1 MFICFRLGKV
11 WNFASYVFALANES
25 QMLMSFACLSFQICA
40 KLLIWRGT
48 FLYKLLKLN
57 EILHDKDLIWSTGMA
72 LRMKIRSFVHN
83 YFVMTLK
90 VASLNSFF
98 SKPLILWFYF
108 VVVVDVVESEL
119 FWRIFFKRLHRW
131 GCQCQ
136 ISAIE
141 AGFFL
146 QYLISL
152 YFVLHQK
159 WEKMINVKH

>member
-1 MFICFRLGKV
+1 MYLHLLLRAKCLWALRVFHFR
-11 WNFASYVFALANES
+11 
-25 QMLMSFACLSFQICA
+25 CA

-108 VVVVDVVESEL
+108 VVVVVVESEL

-131 GCQCQ
+131 CCQCQ

-141 AGFFL
+141 AVFYVSFTVFNFFIFCVTSEMRENNQCEAL
-146 QYLISL
+146 MVCVWGSGTELTP
-152 YFVLHQK
+152 
-159 WEKMINVKH
+159 